1 MSREVYIYAK
11 NKKTKEEIML
21 TWQGA
26 DTAQV
31 ISECFDLEDQEWTG
45 TADEFARLIKKGL
58 NIKVEKCTE
67 ELNDLQENYDEI
79 KELAAKAV
87 DKEVSSDYYE
97 RLFDYKNDLKEAKH
111 NVKWYAQVRDKL
123 VYLAAQE
130 FLHPEY
136 GEKNCDWEM
145 KVVYSY

>member
-1 MSREVYIYAK
+1 MSREVYIYAR

-31 ISECFDLEDQEWTG
+31 ISECFDLEDQEWAG

-58 NIKVEKCTE
+58 NVKVEKCAE

-87 DKEVSSDYYE
+87 NKEVSSDYYE
-97 RLFDYKNDLKEAKH
+97 RLFDYKNDLKEAKES
-111 NVKWYAQVRDKL
+111 VEWYGQVRDKL
-123 VYLAAQE
+123 VYLSAQE

>member
-31 ISECFDLEDQEWTG
+31 VSECFDLKDQEWTG
-45 TADEFARLIKKGL
+45 TADEFARFIKKGL
-58 NIKVEKCTE
+58 NAKVEKCTE
-67 ELNDLQENYDEI
+67 ELNDLQESYDEI

-87 DKEVSSDYYE
+87 NKEVSSDYYE
-97 RLFDYKNDLKEAKH
+97 RLFDYKNDLKEAKD
-111 NVKWYAQVRDKL
+111 NVEWYAQVRDKL
-123 VYLAAQE
+123 VYLATQE
-130 FLHPEY
+130 FLHPDY
-136 GEKNCDWEM
+136 GKKGCDWKM